1 MVAEM
6 AATTEVAAMIDPLL
20 APQSRR
26 PAQVRPPKRKRA
38 KPARTSKIFTA
49 GASATALF
57 SMVAAMGWQSGTSSA
72 NSADATLPIDTTP
85 PVALVVPVAPPTTA
99 AGPAPVSV
107 APVVVAVAA
116 ATIPVVVPAAT
127 IPVVVP
133 VVTPAPIVVPKAV
146 TVPKAVAVAK
156 LPVQKVTKKKSHTA
170 TKTSG

>member
-1 MVAEM
+1 
-6 AATTEVAAMIDPLL
+6 MIDPLL
-20 APQSRR
+20 SPQSRR
-26 PAQVRPPKRKRA
+26 PARVRPPKRKRA

-57 SMVAAMGWQSGTSSA
+57 SMVAAMGWQSGTTSA

-127 IPVVVP
+127 IPVVP
-133 VVTPAPIVVPKAV
+133 VVTPAPIVIPKAV